1 MLWFNWFLSFVV
13 IRIVPGSKKL
23 ISLFSKTSYWP
34 ESLMVVTFRFSWR
47 SVGFNPAGYYGV
59 SFSISFF
66 SSLSF
71 AILICCTLPFIAPLL
86 TPPLAFAVC
95 GLATALI
102 WVPVAS
108 SPDGPLTVL
117 FFGRNFRAPRFLIFF
132 SGRWCA
138 WWGETDCTLFWL
150 SFSFD

>member
-1 MLWFNWFLSFVV
+1 M
-13 IRIVPGSKKL
+13 RIVPGSKKL

-71 AILICCTLPFIAPLL
+71 AILVLLPTPFYAPLL
-86 TPPLAFAVC
+86 TPPLAFAVY

-102 WVPVAS
+102 
-108 SPDGPLTVL
+108 
-117 FFGRNFRAPRFLIFF
+117 
-132 SGRWCA
+132 
-138 WWGETDCTLFWL
+138 
-150 SFSFD
+150 